1 MDFIHQEDIVTLKRW
16 LASASYPVIVAH
28 THPDGDALGASSGLA
43 LYLRGMGKD
52 VAVILPDTPPDN
64 LRFILPKGIPF
75 LFHDED
81 PAGAEARIARAD
93 LIILADANAF
103 TRTSTLEPFLKASAA
118 RKVLMDHHLN
128 PDTQSFGLVF
138 STPDISSASEVVYW
152 LLKALTENEI
162 EIEKEIEKETEKT
175 EKTEKKTEKEI
186 EIEKEIEKETEGMCA
201 GEPKAPVPPGASAC
215 FLAPGGTGPSAMRE
229 GPLAMCKGSSEMW
242 AGGIGA
248 ALMTGMTTD
257 TNNFANS
264 VFPST
269 FQMAS
274 ELIAAGV
281 DRDALIGKIYQSYRE
296 NRVRLMGYM
305 QSEELHILD
314 NGTAYMVLTRDI
326 QERFD
331 MRDGES
337 EGLVNVPLTIEKV
350 RLSVLL
356 KEDDGHF
363 RVSVRSKKGTSAQQL
378 AQRFFHG
385 GGHENAAGGKMLIG
399 EDIPSADA
407 APACLEQVLKD
418 YLK

>member
-1 MDFIHQEDIVTLKRW
+1 MNFIHAEDIITLGRW

-52 VAVILPDTPPDN
+52 VAVILPDTPADN
-64 LRFILPKGIPF
+64 LRFILPEGIPF

-103 TRTSTLEPFLKASAA
+103 SRTSALEPFLQASAA
-118 RKVLMDHHLN
+118 PKVLMDHHLN

-152 LLKALTENEI
+152 VLKALEE
-162 EIEKEIEKETEKT
+162 
-175 EKTEKKTEKEI
+175 
-186 EIEKEIEKETEGMCA
+186 
-201 GEPKAPVPPGASAC
+201 
-215 FLAPGGTGPSAMRE
+215 
-229 GPLAMCKGSSEMW
+229 PLAKE
-242 AGGIGA
+242 IGA

-281 DRDALIGKIYQSYRE
+281 DRDALIGKIDQSYRE

-314 NGTAYMVLTRDI
+314 NGTAYMVLTRGI

-385 GGHENAAGGKMLIG
+385 GGHENAAGGKLLIG

-407 APACLEQVLKD
+407 APAYLEKVLKD

>member
-1 MDFIHQEDIVTLKRW
+1 MNFIHAEDIITLGRW

-43 LYLRGMGKD
+43 LYLRGLGKD
-52 VAVILPDTPPDN
+52 VAVILPDTPADN

-103 TRTSTLEPFLKASAA
+103 SRTSALEPFLQASAA
-118 RKVLMDHHLN
+118 PKVLMDHHLN
-128 PDTQSFGLVF
+128 PDSQSFGLVF

-152 LLKALTENEI
+152 LLKALTE
-162 EIEKEIEKETEKT
+162 KETKT
-175 EKTEKKTEKEI
+175 ET
-186 EIEKEIEKETEGMCA
+186 EKETEGMCA

-229 GPLAMCKGSSEMW
+229 GHSAMW
-242 AGGIGA
+242 AKEIGA

-407 APACLEQVLKD
+407 APAYLEKVLKD